1 MKPLCCKNS
10 MLITGAL
17 LLAGGI
23 AYLLW
28 RYFAPHA
35 PKSAVVCYGQHL
47 PIEKLAQFDIVI
59 VEPDA
64 IDTEDPAFAKIREK
78 TYAYVSIGECE
89 KNRDYY
95 SKLDKAWFA
104 GENSVWKSR
113 VLDMGNPA
121 YQSFMI
127 SHVLEALKKR
137 GFQNFFFDTVDAWQ
151 HVAKTPQEREIY
163 VQRVASFIHNVK
175 KAFPESRIILNR
187 GFEIIDLVHEEIDGV
202 LFESLFYGLD
212 PKTLDYR
219 EVPEADR
226 AWLMRHVRKIRAYGL
241 PVIALDYLPPE
252 SHQKIAEDI
261 ERIKKEGLIPYI
273 GDRYLQKIGFSVT
286 PERGN

>member
-1 MKPLCCKNS
+1 
-10 MLITGAL
+10 MLIAGAV

-47 PIEKLAQFDIVI
+47 PIEKLEKFDIVI

-64 IDTEDPAFAKIREK
+64 IDTEDPEFEKIRDK
-78 TYAYVSIGECE
+78 TYAYVSIGECA

-95 SKLDKAWFA
+95 CKLDKAWFA
-104 GENSVWKSR
+104 GENGVWNSQ
-113 VLDMGNPA
+113 VLDMGNRD
-121 YQSFMI
+121 YQRFMLTL
-127 SHVLEALKKR
+127 VLADLKKR
-137 GFQNFFFDTVDAWQ
+137 GFRHFFFDTVDAWQ
-151 HVAKTPQEREIY
+151 HVAKTAQERKAY
-163 VQRVASFIHNVK
+163 VKRVADFIKSVK
-175 KAFPESRIILNR
+175 RAYPESGIILNR

-226 AWLMRHVRKIRAYGL
+226 AWLMGQVQKVIAYGL

-252 SHQKIAEDI
+252 AHEKIAADI
-261 ERIKKEGLIPYI
+261 ARIQKEEMIPYV
-273 GDRYLQKIGFSVT
+273 GDRYLQKIGFSANVHGGQK
-286 PERGN
+286 R